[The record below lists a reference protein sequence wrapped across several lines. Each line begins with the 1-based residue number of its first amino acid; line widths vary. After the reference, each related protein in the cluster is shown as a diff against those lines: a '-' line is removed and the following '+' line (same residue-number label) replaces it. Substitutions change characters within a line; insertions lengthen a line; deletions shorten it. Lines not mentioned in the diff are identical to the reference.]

1 MSIFSDLNG
10 KCLEVF
16 MDYFTLFDDDFEDCL
31 MNLKLMLE
39 RCEATRLVLNWE
51 KCHFMV
57 NEGIILGH
65 KVTAHGIEV
74 DKAKVD
80 VIARLPPPT
89 SEVYKN
95 KSSITKPLTQLLA
108 KDAKFIFNVECLR
121 AFELIKE
128 KLVSAPI
135 MVTDWS
141 QPFEIK
147 CDASDVVVGAVLEQ
161 QRDKMFRPIYYASR
175 TLNDAQ
181 VNYATTEKEFF
192 VVVFGFDKFR
202 SYLVGS
208 KVIVHTDHSA
218 LKYLLSKKESKPFET
233 VEIRE
238 EFPDEQIFSIA
249 TVSERPPWYEDIANF
264 LASGWL
270 PHDLTRDQ
278 RRKLQGEV
286 KSYLWDDQFLFKLYA
301 DGVIRRCVPEG
312 EMAIILSHCHDGAAR
327 GHYGGNRI
335 AAKLVSASRK
345 DWFVKLDEA
354 LWAYRTAFK
363 TTTGTSPFKLVYCK
377 SCHLPVEIEHKAYWV
392 IKMLNLDLSL
402 AGDHRLEQM
411 NELEEFTLDACE
423 SARIFKEKTKKWH
436 DRLIKPNK
444 FYEGDRVLLYNSRL
458 RLCPEKFKSRWTGP
472 YVVKHVSPYGAIE
485 IQNPDGTESFKVN
498 RHILKLYLAGG
509 FAQQSS
515 SMTPS
520 KKRRATGASI
530 SGQAGLSRP
539 RVSANARQFDSNKFV
554 SSAAHE
560 RFCKKSP
567 KKPIPERE
575 IDMGCLLPSSNTT
588 EVNGPRAALIWCF
601 RNGHDFDVAKARVP
615 EYKDLDGKVK
625 REQKFRVDKV
635 IIGKDL
641 VGPVKANSDESDAP
655 EEGNEVQAEDMAALP
670 PHEQVVEGT
679 SVVK

>member
-74 DKAKVD
+74 DKAK
-80 VIARLPPPT
+80 
-89 SEVYKN
+89 EVYKN

-218 LKYLLSKKESKPFET
+218 LKYLLSKKESKPF
-233 VEIRE
+233 EIRE

-515 SMTPS
+515 IKFYHDGLGVTLVDVFIKLGAKDLLFGSLGELGMTPS

-539 RVSANARQFDSNKFV
+539 RVSANARQFDSNKYGF
-554 SSAAHE
+554 
-560 RFCKKSP
+560 FF
-567 KKPIPERE
+567 
-575 IDMGCLLPSSNTT
+575 PS
-588 EVNGPRAALIWCF
+588 LIIRLC
-601 RNGHDFDVAKARVP
+601 RQARVP